1 MSENKLQNPV
11 LMGVIGAPHGVKGQV
26 RVKSYTGDPLALGDY
41 GPLYDSAGK
50 RFVVSDIRAAK
61 NVVVVTFQGVA
72 GRSAAE
78 ALNGVELF
86 IERDQLPD
94 EALDEDEFYVDDLV
108 GMDVLDEAGTQIGTV
123 MTVQNFGAG
132 DMIEVSPMMAN
143 GSFSPKTVF
152 YPFTKLVVPEI
163 DFEAH
168 ALTLVAPPEVTV
180 APEGSKEREADPDF
194 EPDANQEPDA

>member
-1 MSENKLQNPV
+1 MSENKLQSPV

-41 GPLYDSAGK
+41 GPLFDAAGK
-50 RFVVSDIRAAK
+50 AYQVADIRSAK
-61 NVVVVTFQGVA
+61 NVVVVTFEGVS

-94 EALDEDEFYVDDLV
+94 DTLDEDEFYIEDLV
-108 GMDVLDEAGTQIGTV
+108 GMDVLDGSGKQIGTV

-143 GSFSPKTVF
+143 GSFSAKTVF
-152 YPFTKLVVPEI
+152 YPFTKLVVPKI
-163 DFEAH
+163 DFDAY
-168 ALTLVAPPEVTV
+168 ALTLIAPTEVTV

-194 EPDANQEPDA
+194 KPDAGT

>member
-41 GPLYDSAGK
+41 GPLFDAKGTAYQ
-50 RFVVSDIRAAK
+50 VTDIRSAK
-61 NVVVVTFQGVA
+61 NVVVVTFKGVV

-94 EALDEDEFYVDDLV
+94 EELEEDEFYIDDLI
-108 GMDVLDEAGTQIGTV
+108 GMDVLDETGTQIGTV
-123 MTVQNFGAG
+123 MSVQNFGAG
-132 DMIEVSPMMAN
+132 DMLEVSPMLAN

-163 DFEAH
+163 DFDAH
-168 ALTLVAPPEVTV
+168 ALTLIAPPEVTV

-194 EPDANQEPDA
+194 EPGGDV

>member
-41 GPLYDSAGK
+41 GPLFDAQGK
-50 RFVVSDIRAAK
+50 AYQVADIRSAK
-61 NVVVVTFQGVA
+61 NVVVVTFKGVV

-94 EALDEDEFYVDDLV
+94 EELEEDEFYIDDLI
-108 GMDVLDEAGTQIGTV
+108 GMDVLDETGTQIGTV
-123 MTVQNFGAG
+123 MSVQNFGAG
-132 DMIEVSPMMAN
+132 DMLEVSPMLAN

-152 YPFTKLVVPEI
+152 YPFTKLVVPAI
-163 DFEAH
+163 DFDAH
-168 ALTLVAPPEVTV
+168 ALTLIAPPEVTV

-194 EPDANQEPDA
+194 EPGGDV